1 MSKPSKVRVS
11 FYANLRQAAGQK
23 YIDFPIPKPL
33 TVGELM
39 VEIIVLLP
47 VLEPELISNKGN
59 LHENLN
65 ILVNGRDI
73 RYLNGHLDTLLA
85 AGDQVSVFPALSGG
99 TERYNGNN
107 LALFP

>member
-23 YIDFPIPKPL
+23 SVDFPIPDQL
-33 TVGELM
+33 TVRELM
-39 VEIIVLLP
+39 GEIIELIPGLG
-47 VLEPELISNKGN
+47 PELINDKGN
-59 LHENLN
+59 LHEHLN